1 MVLSMEEA
9 KSKLS
14 DAEDAREAGVIIDDD
29 VIRESVALRL
39 ILLLLWPM
47 YRLWLGCALALK
59 SEEMGRSGN

>member
-1 MVLSMEEA
+1 MVLSMEEE

-14 DAEDAREAGVIIDDD
+14 DAEDEAWVIIDDD
-29 VIRESVALRL
+29 VIRESVALML

-47 YRLWLGCALALK
+47 YRLWLDCALALK